1 MLTSLFET
9 LACPNEGSNGN
20 KRPKSFGS
28 NTNDNVA
35 AVCYKCQQ
43 AGHYYSGQCLVKIYI
58 TVLIFLA

>member
-43 AGHYYSGQCLVKIYI
+43 AGHYYSG
-58 TVLIFLA
+58 